1 MEKCDVVVL
10 GAGPYGLSCAAHLR
24 RMKGLEMRVFG
35 EVMSFWSNHM
45 PKGMVLRSPR
55 VASHLSDPD
64 SALSIEAFQSAV
76 GRRIGAIP
84 PPAVTGDWARLTMSE
99 RLPVEDFIEYGH
111 WFARQAELPIDSR
124 MIKRV
129 EPDPGG
135 YRLTLDRGEA
145 IVARKVIVAGGV
157 KPFARKPKVFEGLPR
172 TLVSH
177 TSEEADLTQFRDR
190 EVLIVGGGQ
199 SALEGAALCHE
210 AGAHV
215 TVAVREP
222 QVRWFG
228 QKPWVHTGVLGRIL
242 YGPSDVGPA
251 LVSQLTERPTL
262 FRSLPRSLQDKW
274 GVRSICPGAAAWVK
288 ERLDQVQIYTG
299 RVVESARTRGER
311 LCVRF
316 NDGSERVVDHVMLGT
331 GYQVNVAGYPFLS
344 ASLLER
350 IVRVNGFPRLD
361 RAFESS
367 APGLHFIGAAAAW
380 SYGPLMRFVAG
391 AKFASETVAEAIAR
405 RTLRPAARQ
414 AKSAISEPAQ
424 AF

>member
-24 RMKGLEMRVFG
+24 RVKGLEIRVFG

-76 GRRIGAIP
+76 GRRLGAIP
-84 PPAVTGDWARLTMSE
+84 PPAVTGDWSLKMMSE
-99 RLPVEDFIEYGH
+99 RLPVEDFIDYGH
-111 WFARQAELPIDSR
+111 WFARQADLPIDPR
-124 MIKRV
+124 MIERI
-129 EPDPGG
+129 EPDPAG
-135 YRLTLDRGEA
+135 YRLTLDHGETLM
-145 IVARKVIVAGGV
+145 ARRVVVAGGV
-157 KPFARKPKVFEGLPR
+157 KPFACKPQVFAGLPR

-177 TSEEADLTQFRDR
+177 TSEVTDLGQFRDK

-210 AGAHV
+210 AGVRV

-222 QVRWFG
+222 QVRWFW
-228 QKPWVHTGVLGRIL
+228 QKPWMHTGMLGWML

-251 LVSQLTERPTL
+251 LVSQLAERPSM
-262 FRSLPRSLQDKW
+262 FRRLPRSVQDKW
-274 GVRSICPGAAAWVK
+274 GVRSICPGASAWVK
-288 ERLDQVQIYTG
+288 ERLGQVQIYTG
-299 RVVESARTRGER
+299 CVVESARARGER

-316 NDGSERVVDHVMLGT
+316 NDGSERVVDHVLLGT
-331 GYQVNVAGYPFLS
+331 GYQVNISGYPFLS
-344 ASLLER
+344 TSLLER
-350 IVRVNGFPRLD
+350 IARVNGFPRLD

-391 AKFASETVAEAIAR
+391 TKFASQTVARAIAR
-405 RTLRPAARQ
+405 RTLHQAARQ